1 MQIVIYFHKTGFK
14 KTSFS
19 LEKDAKF
26 LLLAT
31 FASTSTVYAFHWN
44 WICLKFWAG
53 FLQTFF
59 SFKLI
64 IFSINAFSLDSRF

>member
-44 WICLKFWAG
+44 WICMKFWAG
-53 FLQTFF
+53 FL
-59 SFKLI
+59 
-64 IFSINAFSLDSRF
+64 

>member
-19 LEKDAKF
+19 LEKDTKF

-31 FASTSTVYAFHWN
+31 FAFTSIDDAFHWN
-44 WICLKFWAG
+44 WICMKFWAG
-53 FLQTFF
+53 FYKKFL
-59 SFKLI
+59 L
-64 IFSINAFSLDSRF
+64 N